1 MVQLADAAIYC
12 FLLPCF
18 SPGNRRDALWHLY
31 FELQGDL
38 DPKRKEVCILQ
49 GMGIL
54 SFQPNWM
61 LMFIIVA
68 PGKLL

>member
-54 SFQPNWM
+54 SFQH
-61 LMFIIVA
+61 
-68 PGKLL
+68 